1 MSHDHSYKLLFSHPE
16 MVADLLRGFVRE
28 DWVSQLD
35 FETLEKVSGSFVADD
50 LREREDD
57 LIWRARWGD
66 EWLYVYLLLEF
77 QSTVDPFMAVRIM
90 VYLGL
95 LYQDLIRTQPLKPGE
110 RLPPVLPIVLYNGE
124 RPWNA
129 AEDIGDLIADVPGG
143 LERYRPS
150 LRYLLLDEG
159 RYGESEL
166 AGLRNLAAAVF
177 RIENSASHEAMQRA
191 LDAVIGW
198 LQAPEQE
205 SLRRSFVVWLNRVV
219 LSSRLPGIELPE
231 LNDLREIRNMI
242 AERVK
247 DWSRAWKQA
256 GREEGRLEGLEEG
269 QKKGE
274 ATMLVRLLELRFGPL
289 DETARTKLD
298 EADAETL
305 LRWGER
311 VLTAPTLADVFGE

>member
-16 MVADLLRGFVRE
+16 MVADLLRGFVHE

-35 FETLEKVSGSFVADD
+35 FGTLEKVSGSFVADD

-66 EWLYVYLLLEF
+66 QWLYVYLLLEF

-95 LYQDLIRTQPLKPGE
+95 LYQDLIRTQPLKLGE

-124 RPWNA
+124 RLWNA
-129 AEDIGDLIADVPGG
+129 AEDIGDLITDVPGG

-191 LDAVIGW
+191 LDALIGW

-231 LNDLREIRNMI
+231 LNDLREIRNML